1 MTRMFVFTAGNRNAR
16 QHLKDSIERPVD
28 PKTVFGTFPEHQRER
43 LQKVYE
49 RGSGFY
55 AWGAILG
62 RDNTPNWQA
71 MEPGDFALCV
81 YGATYQYVCR
91 VIAKYDNEQ
100 FAETV
105 WKKNDKGQTWQLM
118 YFLTEP
124 VEVGRRMSEFGDYLE
139 PNRYWGFTNVEDER
153 IQNIVS
159 SYGSVDRF
167 IAQMLGRGNGNLPP
181 QLSAPVT
188 RPGIRAGRQLKIY
201 EDYSREEVHDIFA
214 PDTTFTPQ
222 RGTWGI
228 QGIVPIPDR
237 PGDFVFFVTLGQE
250 QAGHVFDE
258 GITED
263 GVLTWQSQPRQ
274 GLSHPQIREF
284 IEHDELKCSI
294 YLFLRTRGGA
304 KYTYL
309 GELK

>member
-118 YFLTEP
+118 YFLTELLRWAVVCP
-124 VEVGRRMSEFGDYLE
+124 SLG
-139 PNRYWGFTNVEDER
+139 TT
-153 IQNIVS
+153 S
-159 SYGSVDRF
+159 SL
-167 IAQMLGRGNGNLPP
+167 I
-181 QLSAPVT
+181 
-188 RPGIRAGRQLKIY
+188 GIGA
-201 EDYSREEVHDIFA
+201 S
-214 PDTTFTPQ
+214 PT
-222 RGTWGI
+222 
-228 QGIVPIPDR
+228 
-237 PGDFVFFVTLGQE
+237 
-250 QAGHVFDE
+250 
-258 GITED
+258 
-263 GVLTWQSQPRQ
+263 S
-274 GLSHPQIREF
+274 
-284 IEHDELKCSI
+284 
-294 YLFLRTRGGA
+294 RTREP
-304 KYTYL
+304 KI
-309 GELK
+309 